1 MKEKPHIYKSFLF
14 RKRGNAKE
22 TERKIKIA
30 LTRQKGNAKIHIVA
44 RTENELNKS
53 APLCLQMKIE
63 NLQKVFLTK

>member
-1 MKEKPHIYKSFLF
+1 MKEKSHIYKSSPF

-44 RTENELNKS
+44 RTEDELNKS
-53 APLCLQMKIE
+53 APLCL
-63 NLQKVFLTK
+63 

>member
-1 MKEKPHIYKSFLF
+1 MKEKAHIYKKSLF
-14 RKRGNAKE
+14 YKRENAKE
-22 TERKIKIA
+22 TKRKIKIA

-53 APLCLQMKIE
+53 APLCLRMKIE

>member
-1 MKEKPHIYKSFLF
+1 MKEKSHIYKSSPF

-53 APLCLQMKIE
+53 ALLCLQMKIE